1 MLWHSFSQI
10 RLCLWIF
17 FYGWV
22 IYICSICLTRKCF
35 ALGPTMT
42 YLYNCEKHMTRSLSV
57 ANSFKLSQ
65 LLNESFRD
73 RISISLKK
81 HMFWYFW
88 NQILVATVT
97 ICSVI
102 LSEPSYAR
110 IMYCYIIFCKVL
122 FNQREII
129 LYHWRYSIN
138 ANLELSAV
146 SFFFIVS
153 FIPHGQKWWTLICW
167 PVLTSFHAWII
178 SVARTSIKSKW
189 HQLPIGVRLSSCLVP
204 SEFLVT
210 GN

>member
-1 MLWHSFSQI
+1 
-10 RLCLWIF
+10 
-17 FYGWV
+17 
-22 IYICSICLTRKCF
+22 
-35 ALGPTMT
+35 MT
-42 YLYNCEKHMTRSLSV
+42 YLHNCEKHMTRSLSV

-65 LLNESFRD
+65 LLIESFRD

-146 SFFFIVS
+146 SFFFIVF
-153 FIPHGQKWWTLICW
+153 FIPHGQRWWILIYW
-167 PVLTSFHAWII
+167 PVLTSFHVWII
-178 SVARTSIKSKW
+178 SVARTPIKSKW